1 MAMEYSVGN
10 LFLLA
15 YQTQNVSHCTAQK
28 HESYLP
34 KFQDVSVLI
43 EMAGRIHPVLRIYRE
58 LLK

>member
-1 MAMEYSVGN
+1 MVMEYSMGN
-10 LFLLA
+10 SFLLA
-15 YQTQNVSHCTAQK
+15 YQTQNVSHCAAQK

-43 EMAGRIHPVLRIYRE
+43 EMAGHIHPVLRIYRE